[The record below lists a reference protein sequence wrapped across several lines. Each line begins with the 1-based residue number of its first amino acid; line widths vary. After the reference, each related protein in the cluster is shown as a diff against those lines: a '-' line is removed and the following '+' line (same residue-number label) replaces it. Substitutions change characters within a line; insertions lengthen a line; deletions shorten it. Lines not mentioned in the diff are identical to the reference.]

1 MFFNSFVPR
10 FKLEAEG
17 RKESAP
23 FADVVF
29 TRLGDDLLL
38 VIWCSSPRWGED
50 VITWAE
56 VEKKSK

>member
-29 TRLGDDLLL
+29 TRLQGMIYFLSFGVRRL
-38 VIWCSSPRWGED
+38 VE
-50 VITWAE
+50 A
-56 VEKKSK
+56 KM